1 MTQHILL
8 DLDDTLS
15 DPKVGIT
22 QSIRYALTQ
31 LNVNVP
37 SEKRLIDCIGPPL
50 SESFADLLPHPSPKK
65 VTEAIA
71 LYRDRFST
79 TGLFENQLYNNI
91 SLALTQLKAQ
101 NAVLHLATSKPKV
114 FAQQILEH
122 FELTRYFTSIHGSE
136 LDGTRAH
143 KSALIAHVLHQ
154 ESIPPEQ
161 AIMVGDRSH
170 DIVGAIAN
178 QMPAVGVLWGFG
190 TYSELIEA
198 GATHILE
205 RPLELSNIPALMSKP
220 LISKS
225 LMPNPSNA

>member
-8 DLDDTLS
+8 DLDGTLS

-37 SEKRLIDCIGPPL
+37 SAKRLIDCIGPPL

-91 SLALTQLKAQ
+91 SLALNQLKAQ
-101 NAVLHLATSKPKV
+101 NAVLHLATSNV
-114 FAQQILEH
+114 
-122 FELTRYFTSIHGSE
+122 
-136 LDGTRAH
+136 
-143 KSALIAHVLHQ
+143 
-154 ESIPPEQ
+154 
-161 AIMVGDRSH
+161 
-170 DIVGAIAN
+170 
-178 QMPAVGVLWGFG
+178 
-190 TYSELIEA
+190 
-198 GATHILE
+198 
-205 RPLELSNIPALMSKP
+205 
-220 LISKS
+220 
-225 LMPNPSNA
+225 